1 MGVNS
6 TGGLTLPPFHFDFVR
21 VDPKNPIAGAHAFET
36 EEFGF
41 IVMTEPMV
49 DEMRRL
55 SSSLVERNRALMHL
69 QIAPAASAL
78 EIAQLLLFI
87 QFCFVASH
95 EYSHLVRRHLDD
107 DQPLAT
113 EIGESLFQTQELEA
127 DGYAIYHL
135 LEHFFHG
142 GGRQAISQTLR
153 IGSEAALENSILS
166 CFLLS
171 TMVQFCARWAG
182 KVQVESDVRKE
193 HPPLPVRIDY
203 SILFVEMWCREVGG
217 ISTSWMTDGTLKE
230 YFAVAARLFAA
241 EMKTSW
247 DAQMS
252 WLRSPQSEQYR
263 AEIQRGLDRLRKTKL
278 KPMRDHAAPVP
289 VSTRLYP
296 SA

>member
-1 MGVNS
+1 ME
-6 TGGLTLPPFHFDFVR
+6 LPPSKKRIGTVR
-21 VDPKNPIAGAHAFET
+21 QGGAKSEK
-36 EEFGF
+36 
-41 IVMTEPMV
+41 P
-49 DEMRRL
+49 
-55 SSSLVERNRALMHL
+55 
-69 QIAPAASAL
+69 
-78 EIAQLLLFI
+78 AQLSTAQLNACII
-87 QFCFVASH
+87 QV
-95 EYSHLVRRHLDD
+95 
-107 DQPLAT
+107 
-113 EIGESLFQTQELEA
+113 
-127 DGYAIYHL
+127 
-135 LEHFFHG
+135 
-142 GGRQAISQTLR
+142 
-153 IGSEAALENSILS
+153 S

-278 KPMRDHAAPVP
+278 KPRGITPRQFRSRQADRFRTSSFLVDGHLPRHHWHFK
-289 VSTRLYP
+289 S
-296 SA
+296 